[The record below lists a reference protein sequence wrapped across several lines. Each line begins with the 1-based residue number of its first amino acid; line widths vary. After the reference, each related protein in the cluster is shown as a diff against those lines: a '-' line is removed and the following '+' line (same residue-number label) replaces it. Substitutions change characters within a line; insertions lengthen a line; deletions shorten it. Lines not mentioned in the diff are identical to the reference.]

1 MDTQEISGRSGARAG
16 FTLIELMVS
25 FSVMLVV
32 LLGFSRLLISSQMA
46 SNTTHEA
53 TLAKEAAR
61 GMVEI
66 LQATPF
72 QQIYERYNSDPN
84 DGGGA
89 PVTIFQAGQGFRVPG
104 PRLFD
109 ANDDD
114 QDALKPPAG
123 QACCGQILFPE
134 LNGNLTENLN
144 VPQFGWVDLDLNG
157 DGDHDDAAVAP
168 GEYRFLPVVVRVSW
182 SGASGLGSVEFKTLI
197 ANY

>member
-1 MDTQEISGRSGARAG
+1 MDTQEDAWRSGTTGG
-16 FTLIELMVS
+16 FTLVELMVS

-32 LLGFSRLLISSQMA
+32 LLGFSRLLVSSRMA
-46 SNTTHEA
+46 SSTTHEA

-61 GMVEI
+61 SMVEV

-72 QQIYERYNSDPN
+72 EQIYATYNSDAG
-84 DGGGA
+84 DGGGG
-89 PVTIFQAGQGFRVPG
+89 PVAVFQAGQGFRVPG
-104 PRLFD
+104 ARLFD

-144 VPQFGWVDLDLNG
+144 VPQYGWVDLDLNG
-157 DGDHDDAAVAP
+157 DGD
-168 GEYRFLPVVVRVSW
+168 S
-182 SGASGLGSVEFKTLI
+182 
-197 ANY
+197 